1 MKRTDINHM
10 VRESLSEPYNRSLE
24 DIFAEVEAAPAR
36 RGRRLTR
43 LLLFFVAAA
52 AVGCA
57 SIPKGE
63 LQLGPKI
70 AADMKEQQ
78 AGGLSS
84 LSRGRPVYLE
94 AYAYPQI
101 LETGD
106 IWAGGPILV
115 NLGREELPLDV
126 LVGDLVKPDD
136 KTAAPVAPA
145 AEEKV
150 ASRKKTKAKRQTA
163 PKTSAIVN

>member
-24 DIFAEVEAAPAR
+24 DIFAEVETAPAR

-70 AADMKEQQ
+70 AADMKDQQ
-78 AGGLSS
+78 SGGLLS

-126 LVGDLVKPDD
+126 LVGDLVKPDEPA
-136 KTAAPVAPA
+136 TPATPA

-163 PKTSAIVN
+163 PKTSALVN